1 MQGSGSNFPEI
12 SSFPKIL
19 LNLLCW
25 IYGILVRMR
34 LVFYRKKLLRSLH
47 PGIPVISV
55 GNLTVGGTGKTP
67 MVGFLTESAKQSGW
81 KPAIISRGY
90 RNRSH
95 EKIQRVRFCEN
106 PNLDVD
112 AFGDEPSMLA
122 LENPEVPVYVSASRV
137 DAAEV
142 AKERDNPEILI
153 LDDAFQHLKIKRD
166 LNLLLIDAE
175 RGFGNSQLL
184 PLGPLREP
192 LESAERADAVIVT
205 KSNLGNFD
213 EVTQTLL
220 KFKRDDCPVFQFDYR
235 IEKITSLD
243 GQEEKETSELKG
255 KRLLLSSG
263 IANPQSFSKMLKL
276 EEGCPVAE
284 MRFEDHHNYSES
296 SIRKMIEQGNN
307 TPHDFWLTTEK
318 DAVKLK
324 SFQQQLKHLWVV
336 KMKLQPDPE
345 WPAFFNRFLDGLSKT
360 PISK

>member
-1 MQGSGSNFPEI
+1 
-12 SSFPKIL
+12 
-19 LNLLCW
+19 
-25 IYGILVRMR
+25 MR
-34 LVFYRKKLLRSLH
+34 LVFYRKKLLRSSN

-67 MVGFLTESAKQSGW
+67 MVGFLTESSQQAGW

-95 EKIQRVRFCEN
+95 AKIQRVRFCEN
-106 PNLDVD
+106 SNLDVD

-122 LENPEVPVYVSASRV
+122 FENPEVPVYVSASRL

-142 AKERDNPEILI
+142 AKERDNPGILI
-153 LDDAFQHLKIKRD
+153 LDDAYQHLKIKRD

-175 RGFGNSQLL
+175 RGFGNSHLL

-263 IANPQSFSKMLKL
+263 IANPQSFSKLVKS

-360 PISK
+360 PLSK